1 MSDIYDNHPFNSV
14 LCGNLKP
21 VRLFNNEKRRK
32 MKNKKTLRLLAMFV
46 TATVALTFTG
56 CNLAEDLSKIAE
68 QTNSVSET
76 DYDPMNLIAGLA
88 DQGESPEWVGKMQQ
102 ASDADQLFVV
112 AAVGKTT
119 AYVSMHQK
127 DENGKWEQIISTP
140 GYIGKNGIGK
150 EKEGD
155 SKTPVGVF
163 RFTDAF
169 GIAGDPGCAIPYKKV
184 TDDDYWSGD
193 QRDGYMYNKM
203 VSIKDYPDLDVES
216 SEHIKDYTVPYQYC
230 LNISY
235 NEDGEAGLGS
245 AIFLHCFSSDKPYT
259 GGCVAIPQD
268 KMITVMRNVRED
280 CVVVIDTLQNI
291 SPDLYEEWDPEN
303 ELAAAEETVNY
314 SDDSSDF
321 VLLSEAVPDAILEI
335 RYYSTYNFV
344 GDRIEGYEEPVALLT
359 KEAAAALLEV
369 SEELKEKGYRLK
381 IYDAYRPQMAVTN
394 FVEWAEDTDDTRMKE
409 FFYPDLEK
417 DVLFPQGYI
426 AEHSGHSRGSTVD
439 LTLFDMETEKELDMG
454 GTFDFFGELSHPDYK
469 DITEE
474 QFNNRMIL
482 RDAMLEHGFRPLETE
497 WWHFTLDDEPYP
509 DTYFTFPVSSESVS
523 E

>member
-1 MSDIYDNHPFNSV
+1 
-14 LCGNLKP
+14 
-21 VRLFNNEKRRK
+21 
-32 MKNKKTLRLLAMFV
+32 
-46 TATVALTFTG
+46 
-56 CNLAEDLSKIAE
+56 
-68 QTNSVSET
+68 
-76 DYDPMNLIAGLA
+76 
-88 DQGESPEWVGKMQQ
+88 
-102 ASDADQLFVV
+102 
-112 AAVGKTT
+112 
-119 AYVSMHQK
+119 
-127 DENGKWEQIISTP
+127 
-140 GYIGKNGIGK
+140 
-150 EKEGD
+150 
-155 SKTPVGVF
+155 
-163 RFTDAF
+163 
-169 GIAGDPGCAIPYKKV
+169 
-184 TDDDYWSGD
+184 
-193 QRDGYMYNKM
+193 
-203 VSIKDYPDLDVES
+203 
-216 SEHIKDYTVPYQYC
+216 
-230 LNISY
+230 
-235 NEDGEAGLGS
+235 
-245 AIFLHCFSSDKPYT
+245 
-259 GGCVAIPQD
+259 
-268 KMITVMRNVRED
+268 
-280 CVVVIDTLQNI
+280 LQNI

-359 KEAAAALLEV
+359 KEAAAALLDV